1 MRRSHQH
8 RQDAVSEILGVTML
22 LAMVVTVIG
31 GVFVLLGPFL
41 NDISDNRE
49 WSAGSVAATQLN
61 DRILIA
67 AQSPEGGG
75 LVHQNAQISRS
86 IDSLRDAETWKIQAD
101 LGGSDR
107 TVVVLDGDLINVTSA
122 NRTALT
128 VTATADGISESWTLT
143 NGTGNHTISN
153 LSGTIIIDVQDIH
166 GVHSH
171 RFVQISIDGLRLN
184 NPLTSGTFIVD
195 LVNGARVEKLPSDAI
210 EVRQFPRLE
219 HDLLLDGTPRVS
231 LVLLDIDISASAK
244 RHMTNIHLDSK
255 GVTELFDGSARNL
268 VMVVDVAGDS
278 SILPQYIHHWTGDH
292 ALYLAS
298 GHVEDYRGFGPHA
311 RLSGVDGITIMP
323 SDVLLDLHVSLQ
335 TVEVS

>member
-1 MRRSHQH
+1 MRRSNQH

-41 NDISDNRE
+41 NDIDDNRE

-67 AQSPEGGG
+67 AQSPEGAG

-86 IDSLRDAETWKIQAD
+86 IDSLRDAETWKVQAD

-107 TVVVLDGDLINVTSA
+107 TVVVLDGDLINVTST

-128 VTATADGISESWTLT
+128 VTATGDGMNETWTLT
-143 NGTGNHTISN
+143 NGTGNHTVAN
-153 LSGTIIIDVQDIH
+153 LTGVIIIDVFDIH
-166 GVHSH
+166 GILSH
-171 RFVQISIDGLRLN
+171 RFVQVPIDGLRLN
-184 NPLTSGTFIVD
+184 NPLTTGAFTVD
-195 LVNGARVEKLPSDAI
+195 LVNGAKIEKLPTDAV
-210 EVRQFPRLE
+210 EVRQFPRLQQ
-219 HDLLLDGTPRVS
+219 DILLDGTPRVS
-231 LVLLDIDISASAK
+231 LVLLDVDISATAK

-255 GVTELFDGSARNL
+255 GETELFDGTARNL
-268 VMVVDVAGDS
+268 VIVVDVAGDP

-292 ALYLAS
+292 PLYLAS
-298 GHVEDYRGFGPHA
+298 GHADDYRGFGPHA
-311 RLSGVDGITIMP
+311 RLSGIDGITIMP
-323 SDVLLDLHVSLQ
+323 SDVPLELRVALQ
-335 TVEVS
+335 SVEVS

>member
-1 MRRSHQH
+1 
-8 RQDAVSEILGVTML
+8 ML

-41 NDISDNRE
+41 NDINDNRE

-67 AQSPEGGG
+67 AQSPEGAG
-75 LVHQNAQISRS
+75 LVHQNAQLART
-86 IDSLRDAETWKIQAD
+86 IDSLRDAEMWEIQAD

-107 TVVVLDGDLINVTSA
+107 TVVVLDGDLINVTST

-128 VTATADGISESWTLT
+128 VTATGDNVNETWTLT
-143 NGTGNHTISN
+143 NGTGDHTVLN
-153 LSGTIIIDVQDIH
+153 LSGTIIIDIVDIH

-184 NPLTSGTFIVD
+184 NPLTTGAFTVD
-195 LVNGARVEKLPSDAI
+195 LVNGARVEKLPTDAI

-219 HDLLLDGTPRVS
+219 HDLLLDGTPRVN
-231 LVLLDIDISASAK
+231 LILLDIDISASAK
-244 RHMTNIHLDSK
+244 RHMTNIHLDSN
-255 GVTELFDGSARNL
+255 GEVELFDGTARNL
-268 VMVVDVAGDS
+268 VIVIDVAGDP
-278 SILPQYIHHWTGDH
+278 SIMPQYIHHWTGDH

-311 RLSGVDGITIMP
+311 RLSGFDGITIMP
-323 SDVLLDLHVSLQ
+323 SDVPLELHVALQ
-335 TVEVS
+335 SVEVS